1 MTKLLFVCGSARK
14 ASTAYAIEEAKRAA
28 EAVEDVEVDVL
39 YLHGKKIAPCM
50 GCNACV
56 RFCKIDC
63 QKVNDRECINCGECK
78 KICPEGAINFK
89 TKF

>member
-39 YLHGKKIAPCM
+39 SPSRKKKIAPCM
-50 GCNACV
+50 GCNAL
-56 RFCKIDC
+56 R
-63 QKVNDRECINCGECK
+63 
-78 KICPEGAINFK
+78 A
-89 TKF
+89 